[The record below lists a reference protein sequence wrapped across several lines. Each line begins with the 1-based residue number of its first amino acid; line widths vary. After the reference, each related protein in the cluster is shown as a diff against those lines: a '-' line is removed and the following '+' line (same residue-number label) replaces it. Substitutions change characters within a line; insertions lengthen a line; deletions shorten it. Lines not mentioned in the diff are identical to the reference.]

1 MESIHDLLDK
11 YGVMLLDAPSDLEA
25 NAWYIPEYKIIY
37 VKSSLDEIDKRNT
50 ILHELNGHVGNNHTT
65 TPFEAPTSR
74 IHKEGEADRTMVRIL
89 VDDYIKSFG
98 TRPSFVDVATF
109 LKVNNL
115 RSDLYDVAYSEFD
128 DLMQK

>member
-89 VDDYIKSFG
+89 VDDYIKSFV